1 MRRFLCPKCGNQIH
15 FDNSQCVNCSSTL
28 GYLPLQDRMLVVN
41 PNTGTPDEEVRPCAN
56 RGLIGCNWLCE
67 PGAESKLCLSCFH
80 TTKIPDTSD
89 PVRRQR
95 WRRLESAKRRLFYAL
110 IKFRLPL
117 AVERDHSAGALHFEL
132 LGDEVHPD
140 GYEKRVMTG
149 HYNGRITINI
159 DEADD
164 AIRERNRTNLGEPY
178 RTLIGH
184 FRHEVAHYYWDRLI
198 ADKDIIEACRA
209 CFGDERQD
217 YSEALKAY
225 FANGPAP
232 DWQQSFVSEY
242 ASSHP
247 WEDFAETWAHYF
259 HIVGGLETAYAY
271 GLNPQPMQ
279 PGAAALTQ
287 LEDPYHVADHAQLIR
302 HWVPLTLAMN
312 AMNRSMGIIDYY
324 PFVLSH
330 QISNKL
336 RFVHELIGSQQ
347 PSAASLDKYFS

>member
-1 MRRFLCPKCGNQIH
+1 
-15 FDNSQCVNCSSTL
+15 
-28 GYLPLQDRMLVVN
+28 MLVVDMHAETGGEN
-41 PNTGTPDEEVRPCAN
+41 PPACAN

-67 PGAESKLCLSCFH
+67 PGSESKLCLSCLH

-89 PVRRQR
+89 PVRRER

-132 LGDEVHPD
+132 LADEVHPD

-164 AIRERNRTNLGEPY
+164 AIRERNRTNLGEAY

-198 ADKDIIEACRA
+198 AGTSLIEEFRS

-217 YSEALKAY
+217 YSEALKAHY
-225 FANGPAP
+225 AHGPAP

-259 HIVGGLETAYAY
+259 HIVAGLETAYAY

-279 PGAAALTQ
+279 PGAAVLRQ
-287 LEDPYHVADHAQLIR
+287 LENPYHVADHAKLVR

-330 QISNKL
+330 QISGKL
-336 RFVHELIGSQQ
+336 KFVHELIASHRQFSDSAGK
-347 PSAASLDKYFS
+347 PS